1 MKKYLMSVLC
11 LIIVTLAL
19 VFSTYND
26 EKQERIVVTSFYPVY
41 IAALNVTEGVEDIT
55 IKNLTNEF
63 GGCVHDYTLT
73 PNDMIKL
80 SNAKALVI
88 NGSGMESFILD
99 ITKNYPDMQI
109 VDLSNGVYTL
119 EAMHSHDHSHED
131 EENMHHINSHTFVS
145 IDNHIIQVKNLASML
160 AKLDNENAKTYMQ
173 NADNYVTKLKNLKDK
188 MHLQLKKYEGEK
200 VIALHESF
208 AYFAKDFNLDLV
220 DVIQIEEGQTL
231 SAQSV
236 KHITEHIKEYD
247 VKLIV
252 KDANYESSIA
262 NSIAKDNNVATFAF
276 DPVVSGEN
284 NKDAYITKM
293 ENNLNN
299 ILLSLK
305 AGE

>member
-1 MKKYLMSVLC
+1 MCVKKNI
-11 LIIVTLAL
+11 LILSICIIAIIFVIIIGTN
-19 VFSTYND
+19 FKNNNNSSDKT
-26 EKQERIVVTSFYPVY
+26 KIVTSFYPMY
-41 IAALNVTEGVEDIT
+41 IASLNLLEGIEQVELQ
-55 IKNLTNEF
+55 NLTSKST
-63 GGCVHDYTLT
+63 GCVHDYTLT
-73 PNDMIKL
+73 PQEMIGL
-80 SNAKALVI
+80 SNAHAMVI
-88 NGSGMESFILD
+88 NGSGMEGFLGDVIQNYSNLKIIDTSFNVQLLEED
-99 ITKNYPDMQI
+99 KH
-109 VDLSNGVYTL
+109 GV
-119 EAMHSHDHSHED
+119 
-131 EENMHHINSHTFVS
+131 NPHTFVS

-276 DPVVSGEN
+276 DPVVSGKN